1 MEAEVAVLA
10 VEPEVASVVGLEVS
24 GPGVALAAVF
34 AVEPVVASVAA
45 VLAVEP
51 VVASV
56 AAVLVVDVAEPLSS
70 VDIPVLSAV

>member
-10 VEPEVASVVGLEVS
+10 VEPVVASVAGLEVS
-24 GPGVALAAVF
+24 
-34 AVEPVVASVAA
+34 EPVVALAA